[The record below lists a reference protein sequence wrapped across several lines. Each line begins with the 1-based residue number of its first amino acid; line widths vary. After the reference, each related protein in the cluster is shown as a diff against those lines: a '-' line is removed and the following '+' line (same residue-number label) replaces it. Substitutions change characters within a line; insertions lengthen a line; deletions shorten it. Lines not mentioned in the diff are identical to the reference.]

1 MEIMR
6 LFIGISPTA
15 EVRKSLVRMQN
26 YLQRHGITGAYL
38 TPENLHMT
46 LAFIGE
52 YSEIDPVKDTLEE
65 VPFSSFPITYTHI
78 GTFRESIVWGGIEP
92 SERLTTLV
100 KRLRRQLATAGIPF
114 DNGTFSPHFTL
125 ARHAN
130 FSKGIPQI
138 EIEPVTMTVD
148 QITLYRSDRGKN
160 GMIYT
165 EIGYSEAVSSV

>member
-1 MEIMR
+1 MR

-15 EVRKSLVRMQN
+15 EVSKSLVRMQSF
-26 YLQRHGITGAYL
+26 LQRHGITGAYL

-52 YSEIDPVKDTLEE
+52 YPEIDPVMDALEE
-65 VPFSSFPITYTHI
+65 VPFSSFPIIYTHI

-92 SERLTTLV
+92 SAQLNTLV
-100 KRLRRQLATAGIPF
+100 KRLRRQLATVDIPF
-114 DNGTFSPHFTL
+114 DNGTFSPHFTI

-138 EIEPVTMTVD
+138 EIEPVTMNVD
-148 QITLYRSDRGKN
+148 RITLYRSDREKN

-165 EIGYSEAVSSV
+165 EVGYMEATPSV

>member
-1 MEIMR
+1 MR

-26 YLQRHGITGAYL
+26 FLQRHGITGTYL

-52 YSEIDPVKDTLEE
+52 YPEIDPVMDTLEE
-65 VPFSSFPITYTHI
+65 VPFSSFEITYTHI

-92 SERLTTLV
+92 SEPLNTLA
-100 KRLRRQLATAGIPF
+100 KRLRRQLAAADIPF
-114 DNGTFSPHFTL
+114 DHGTFSPHFTL
-125 ARHAN
+125 ARHAD
-130 FSKGIPQI
+130 FSKGIPQTK
-138 EIEPVTMTVD
+138 IEPVTMTVD
-148 QITLYRSDRGKN
+148 RITLYRSDRGKN

-165 EIGYSEAVSSV
+165 EVGYVEAAPSI